1 MDVADRVENALN
13 GVVRLYAS
21 VPEFT
26 DRNTPERY
34 AIYTIAE
41 TPADFSEGE
50 NRVDQYYVS
59 VNIFTPQ
66 YDFGLYEKIKAA
78 MYSEGFC
85 YAEGGNV
92 QDDKIY
98 PFTRHYYLDF
108 VAVIERE

>member
-1 MDVADRVENALN
+1 MDVADRVEKALS
-13 GVVRLYAS
+13 GAVKLYAS

-50 NRVDQYYVS
+50 NRVNQYYVS

-92 QDDKIY
+92 QDDKIF

-108 VAVIERE
+108 MAVIER

>member
-1 MDVADRVENALN
+1 MDVADRVEKALS
-13 GVVRLYAS
+13 GAVKLYAS

-41 TPADFSEGE
+41 TPANFSEGE
-50 NRVDQYYVS
+50 NRVNQYYVS

-92 QDDKIY
+92 QDDKIF

-108 VAVIERE
+108 MAVIER

>member
-1 MDVADRVENALN
+1 MDVADRVEKALN
-13 GVVRLYAS
+13 GIVKLYAS

-26 DRNTPERY
+26 DRNTPEKY

-41 TPADFSEGE
+41 
-50 NRVDQYYVS
+50 
-59 VNIFTPQ
+59 

-108 VAVIERE
+108 VIAMER

>member
-1 MDVADRVENALN
+1 MDVADRVEKALN
-13 GVVRLYAS
+13 GVVKLYAS

-26 DRNTPERY
+26 DRNAPDRY
-34 AIYTIAE
+34 AVYTIAE

-50 NRVDQYYVS
+50 NRVNQYYVS

-85 YAEGGNV
+85 YAEGGNI
-92 QDDKIY
+92 QDDKIFPY
-98 PFTRHYYLDF
+98 TRHYYLDF
-108 VAVIERE
+108 MAVIER